1 MSWKRQIQ
9 GHEGAPWLPRSHPSP
24 RMPSDLSSALP
35 PPGLPLQPAL
45 EEGADIAAAGAVPGI
60 GIGRIAH
67 GTPAFRA
74 TSLAMFFGGFAT
86 FAMLYGLQPLM
97 PMFSDEFALSP
108 AAASGVVSAA
118 TGALAL
124 MLIPASL

>member
-1 MSWKRQIQ
+1 MNEKRQILN
-9 GHEGAPWLPRSHPSP
+9 GGVFCDAHRKPLSLLMPSELSSVLQ
-24 RMPSDLSSALP
+24 PSDLPVAP
-35 PPGLPLQPAL
+35 TRAAPA
-45 EEGADIAAAGAVPGI
+45 EIP
-60 GIGRIAH
+60 IGRIKH
-67 GTPAFRA
+67 GTPHFWA
-74 TSLAMFFGGFAT
+74 TARAMFFGGFST

-124 MLIPASL
+124 ML